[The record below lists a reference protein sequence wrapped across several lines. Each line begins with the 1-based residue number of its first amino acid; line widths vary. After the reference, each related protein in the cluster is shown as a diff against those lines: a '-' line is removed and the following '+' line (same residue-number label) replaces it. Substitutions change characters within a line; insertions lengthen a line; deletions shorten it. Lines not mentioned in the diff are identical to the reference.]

1 MKKHLI
7 AAVALILVLSM
18 ALAIP
23 AGAAGVEDT
32 DNTVAPEA
40 PAEEA
45 EVAEE
50 AADADE
56 EAEEAAAETEEDAG
70 PELRGLRIVVNGID
84 VDLGIPAMLI
94 DSTTYVPLRAFSM
107 ALGAKSVTWRA
118 ETASA
123 EIDTGKY
130 TVEAYLGGI
139 EIAANGRHFYAPTGN
154 RLVNGNFMVPIRP
167 IAAAFGA
174 DVRWAGEIAT
184 VYVTCSGAGCKSGDE
199 FYDQDNLYWLAH
211 IINAEAR
218 GKPFEGKL
226 AVGNVV
232 MNRVRSDYYPNT
244 VYGVVFDGMVYAIGL
259 QKLSTPFQPV
269 SGTTAGVAPIH
280 KHSANI
286 LMCDGHV
293 SKYMINDIAVRGNKD
308 WVAGNP
314 GGVDFINLPYYL
326 F

>member
-174 DVRWAGEIAT
+174 DVRWVGEIAT

-218 GKPFEGKL
+218 GEPFEGKL

-244 VYGVVFDGMVYAIGL
+244 VYGVVFDGIQFTPSFDGSIYLDPSYDSWLAAKLVLEGAVVIPECLFFAAAYLNCWATYNRDYCTTIG
-259 QKLSTPFQPV
+259 
-269 SGTTAGVAPIH
+269 
-280 KHSANI
+280 
-286 LMCDGHV
+286 GHT
-293 SKYMINDIAVRGNKD
+293 
-308 WVAGNP
+308 
-314 GGVDFINLPYYL
+314 FYY
-326 F
+326 